1 MAALAFARNAAVGS
15 RHCGC
20 RLAAGSRI
28 SSAAWVTLVALLV
41 GGVCCQTS
49 RAVSGQR
56 AIAEAAQR
64 PPTTDVS
71 SFTSGNAAKAYPQS
85 SPSLLTSSCPARDAS
100 CMCPAASARPAFSP
114 FCSLCEPFLSHQPVC
129 TLKNLVRKNAW
140 PMGLPEQGTLL
151 PRFFLHSSTSTCS
164 PPGLRHPN

>member
-1 MAALAFARNAAVGS
+1 LWLPSGRWKSDQQRCMGHAGRVIGWWSLLPNIVSREWS
-15 RHCGC
+15 TRHCGS
-20 RLAAGSRI
+20 GS
-28 SSAAWVTLVALLV
+28 A
-41 GGVCCQTS
+41 
-49 RAVSGQR
+49 
-56 AIAEAAQR
+56 
-64 PPTTDVS
+64 TTDHRRIL
-71 SFTSGNAAKAYPQS
+71 FTSGNAAKAYPQS

-100 CMCPAASARPAFSP
+100 CMCPAAPARPAFSP